1 MRKMSVFNKFWKYE
15 WFGLAAALLTFMLVW
30 SLGASQETKASLEL
44 ENLTWVQAEEALKKY
59 EVVLV
64 ALGARTKEHGPHLPL
79 NTDYIMAEYLK
90 DRVQKEVSVAVL
102 PTIQYGYYPSFLEY
116 PGSVSIQ
123 AETFKNMVKDICLSM
138 NGYGV
143 RKFYVLNTGIS
154 ALKPLEEAAEEL
166 KRSGLIL
173 RYLNLNDV
181 DKTLPPD
188 LLKQEGGTH
197 ADESETSMM
206 LFIAP
211 DKVDMSK
218 AVKDFDPR
226 PGRKGLT
233 RNPEGKGTYSKTGIW
248 GDPTLA
254 TREKGRIIVETT
266 VQAIVGQVRDLIGLK
281 LD

>member
-1 MRKMSVFNKFWKYE
+1 MSIFNKFQKHP

-30 SLGASQETKASLEL
+30 SPGTSQETKASLEL
-44 ENLTWVQAEEALKKY
+44 ENMTWVQAEDALKRY
-59 EVVLV
+59 EVVLI
-64 ALGARTKEHGPHLPL
+64 ALGARSKEHGPHLPL
-79 NTDYIMAEYLK
+79 STDYIMEEYLK
-90 DRVQKEVSVAVL
+90 DRGGEEVAVVVL

-123 AETFKNMVKDICLSM
+123 AGTFKDMVKDICVSM

-154 ALKPLEEAAEEL
+154 TLRPLEEAAEEL
-166 KRSGLIL
+166 KQSGLIL
-173 RYLNLNDV
+173 RYLNLTDV
-181 DKTLPPD
+181 DKTLPQD
-188 LLKQEGGTH
+188 LLKQEGGSH

-211 DKVDMSK
+211 DKVDMAK

-254 TREKGRIIVETT
+254 TREKGRIVVEAT
-266 VQAIVGQVRDLIGLK
+266 VQAIVGQVRDLIKLK